1 MAQQRHVV
9 TDGKSTFFLDQYP
22 EQAWTQLAPSAAQ
35 MADSRQATTAAGN
48 YYQAVAYL
56 YRCVNI
62 RATSITRVP
71 WAIMQGDNEVWLST
85 VPSPP
90 TALAYLQN
98 FKRLLSLTEAAL
110 CLAPEAFW
118 FIERN
123 RAKILSLRWHA
134 PNSVVPQFSEQ
145 TGLTGFKRILDRG
158 RAQSFEPTDYVY
170 FPLPNPLHE
179 TIPGRPPA
187 QAAMSSAGVLYNIDQ
202 FASNFFERGAIKA
215 TLLTVDGNPMPAEM
229 ERLEAWWKRFFSGS
243 KSAWETAAVR
253 AGVTPVVV
261 GEGME
266 NLATADLSEERRQD
280 IATAL
285 GVPHSIVMS
294 NAANYATAQQDAL
307 SFYDMTVIPSL
318 SHIVEIV
325 NESLLGPSGYRMELR
340 PEEMSIYQADE
351 ERRSNSL
358 LNYVQAG
365 VKLSVA
371 AEILGVSLPYGIEYT
386 DLDPAAVTAPPPPQ
400 PAPEPAPEPE
410 PDMAKTAETRRFL
423 RWAKKRK
430 HPDPQQFSS
439 DILTLAD
446 KTALLEAADGN
457 GFFTSAG
464 GTWQTSQSSTRDKA
478 IGLTTEPDEPDEDV
492 ELRSLDVPDPR
503 KRDRLER
510 QAAND
515 IQTALTKQQRAI
527 LDAARRM
534 SAEEFIGNVEA
545 ELEAQVAEIQEETAL
560 YDRLRRALLE
570 SVDLGVFVAV
580 EQLESIGLGLDWTL
594 VNEDA
599 RAWAQNHVGTLIGG
613 IDETTLART
622 RSAIAQWVQNG
633 EPLSMLIEDL
643 APIFGTQRAQL
654 IASTEVTRAYA
665 EANQRV
671 YREAGIR
678 YMEWRAAADELMC
691 PICGA
696 LNGQIVGIDDKFD
709 AALDDD
715 IRTQFRVNFAIPPA
729 HPRCRCWIVPVVEG

>member
-1 MAQQRHVV
+1 
-9 TDGKSTFFLDQYP
+9 
-22 EQAWTQLAPSAAQ
+22 
-35 MADSRQATTAAGN
+35 
-48 YYQAVAYL
+48 
-56 YRCVNI
+56 
-62 RATSITRVP
+62 
-71 WAIMQGDNEVWLST
+71 
-85 VPSPP
+85 
-90 TALAYLQN
+90 
-98 FKRLLSLTEAAL
+98 
-110 CLAPEAFW
+110 
-118 FIERN
+118 
-123 RAKILSLRWHA
+123 
-134 PNSVVPQFSEQ
+134 
-145 TGLTGFKRILDRG
+145 
-158 RAQSFEPTDYVY
+158 
-170 FPLPNPLHE
+170 
-179 TIPGRPPA
+179 
-187 QAAMSSAGVLYNIDQ
+187 
-202 FASNFFERGAIKA
+202 
-215 TLLTVDGNPMPAEM
+215 
-229 ERLEAWWKRFFSGS
+229 
-243 KSAWETAAVR
+243 
-253 AGVTPVVV
+253 
-261 GEGME
+261 ME

-294 NAANYATAQQDAL
+294 NAANYATAQQDTL
-307 SFYDMTVIPSL
+307 SFYDMTIIPSL
-318 SHIVEIV
+318 SYITEIV
-325 NESLLGPSGYRMELR
+325 NESLLGPAGYRIELR

-386 DLDPAAVTAPPPPQ
+386 DLDSAPVSVPAPA
-400 PAPEPAPEPE
+400 PAPESMPEPE
-410 PDMAKTAETRRFL
+410 PDMAKAAETRRFL

-464 GTWQTSQSSTRDKA
+464 ETWQISQNNIRDKA
-478 IGLTTEPDEPDEDV
+478 VVLMAEPEEPDDDI
-492 ELRSLDVPDPR
+492 ELKPLDVPEPR

-515 IQTALTKQQRAI
+515 IQTALTKQQRSIA
-527 LDAARRM
+527 DAARRM
-534 SAEEFIGNVEA
+534 SAEEFIGSVDA
-545 ELEAQVAEIQEETAL
+545 ELEAQVTAIQGETAL

-599 RAWAQNHVGTLIGG
+599 RAWAQDHVGTLIGG

-633 EPLSMLIEDL
+633 EPLSKLIEDL

-671 YREAGIR
+671 YRAAGIR

-709 AALDDD
+709 AALDSD

>member
-9 TDGKSTFFLDQYP
+9 MDGKSTFFLDQYP

-35 MADSRQATTAAGN
+35 MADSRRATTAAGN

-62 RATSITRVP
+62 RATAITRVP

-90 TALAYLQN
+90 PALSYLQN

-110 CLAPEAFW
+110 CLSPEAFW

-158 RAQSFEPTDYVY
+158 RSQSFAPTDYVY
-170 FPLPNPLHE
+170 FPLANPLHE

-215 TLLTVDGNPMPAEM
+215 TLLTVDGNPIPAEM

-294 NAANYATAQQDAL
+294 NAANYATAQQDTL
-307 SFYDMTVIPSL
+307 SFYDMTIIPSL
-318 SHIVEIV
+318 SYITEIV
-325 NESLLGPSGYRMELR
+325 NESLLGPAGYRIELR

-386 DLDPAAVTAPPPPQ
+386 DLDSAPVSVPAPA
-400 PAPEPAPEPE
+400 PAPESMPEPE
-410 PDMAKTAETRRFL
+410 PDMAKAAETRRFL

-464 GTWQTSQSSTRDKA
+464 ETWQISQNNIRDKA
-478 IGLTTEPDEPDEDV
+478 VVLMAEPEEPDDDI
-492 ELRSLDVPDPR
+492 ELKPLDVPEPR

-515 IQTALTKQQRAI
+515 IQTALTKQQRSIA
-527 LDAARRM
+527 DAARRM
-534 SAEEFIGNVEA
+534 SAEEFIGSVDA
-545 ELEAQVAEIQEETAL
+545 ELEAQVTAIQGETAL

-599 RAWAQNHVGTLIGG
+599 RAWAQDHVGTLIGG

-633 EPLSMLIEDL
+633 EPLSKLIEDL

-671 YREAGIR
+671 YRAAGIR

-709 AALDDD
+709 AALDSD